1 MDLMGRVA
9 IVTGAVGTLGRGICK
24 TLASEGMRLV
34 VGDVT
39 QDQCDCFADEIVA
52 SGGSAIGIEMNVVSV
67 ESTKKMAQKVIEAF
81 GQIDVLVNNA
91 GVIVVAPL
99 VDHKEEDWDR
109 VINVNLKGTFLC
121 TQAVVPHMIQKK
133 SGRIINISSVAAKRP
148 GPLQSAYAASKHGI
162 IGLTQVWCQEL
173 GSYNI
178 TVNAVCPGFIES
190 PMWKDHLS
198 PALAPIFGV
207 DPSELVET
215 IAKAYMPLQR
225 PQTSK
230 DIGEAVAYLCKADN
244 VSGQALVVDGGH
256 AMW

>member
-1 MDLMGRVA
+1 MDLKGRVA
-9 IVTGAVGTLGRGICK
+9 IVTGAVGTIGRGICK
-24 TLASEGMRLV
+24 TLSNEGMRV
-34 VGDVT
+34 VIADLSQGE
-39 QDQCDCFADEIVA
+39 CDRFADEIGA
-52 SGGSAIGIEMNVVSV
+52 SRGNALGVEVNVVSI
-67 ESTKKMAQKVIEAF
+67 ESINKMAQKVMGAF
-81 GQIDVLVNNA
+81 GQIDALVNNA

-133 SGRIINISSVAAKRP
+133 SGRIINISSVSAKRP

-178 TVNAVCPGFIES
+178 TVNAVCPGFIDS
-190 PMWKDHLS
+190 PMWKEQLS
-198 PALAPIFGV
+198 PAYAPVFGC
-207 DPSELVET
+207 DPSELVQT
-215 IAKAYMPLQR
+215 IAKALMPLQR
-225 PQTSK
+225 PQTPD
-230 DIGEAVAYLCKADN
+230 DIGQAVVFLCKADN
-244 VSGQALVVDGGH
+244 VSGHALVVDGGH